1 MLQTLNRMKI
11 TTLLQVG
18 FAAVLAMAALM
29 TGVGVMKLR
38 EMVRLSD
45 GLHVLEQRRLMATN
59 WRAAT
64 ELNLNRVMA
73 IAKSG
78 GHDGLTAFLSG
89 EMTRTTERGK

>member
-1 MLQTLNRMKI
+1 MLQALSRMKI

-18 FAAVLAMAALM
+18 FAAVLAMAAVM

-45 GLHVLEQRRLMATN
+45 QLHTLEQRRLMATN

-64 ELNLNRVMA
+64 ELNLNRVLAM
-73 IAKSG
+73 AKSG
-78 GHDGLTAFLSG
+78 GHEGRSSAS
-89 EMTRTTERGK
+89 RPRRRRR